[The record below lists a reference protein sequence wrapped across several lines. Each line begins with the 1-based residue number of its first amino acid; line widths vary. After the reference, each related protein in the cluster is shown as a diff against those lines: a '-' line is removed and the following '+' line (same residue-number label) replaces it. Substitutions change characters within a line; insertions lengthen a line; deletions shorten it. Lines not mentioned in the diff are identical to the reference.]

1 MQQLDLRFYSRTE
14 IAEILAVNISDSRHF
29 KRNTENKLKKWG
41 YRYSY
46 TTAGVTILS
55 CPTTA
60 EERLAELLIRQ
71 YNIDVQINPYAF
83 ACFITAFSDIDGFD
97 SMPWGERA
105 KVYYDYSGIS
115 MDERTLRNWCS
126 KLISQ

>member
-1 MQQLDLRFYSRTE
+1 M
-14 IAEILAVNISDSRHF
+14 NINDSRHF
-29 KRNTENKLKKWG
+29 KRNVENRLKKWG
-41 YRYSY
+41 YRYNY
-46 TTAGVTILS
+46 KTAGVTILS
-55 CPTTA
+55 RPITA

-71 YNIDVQINPYAF
+71 YNIDVQINSYAF

-105 KVYYDYSGIS
+105 KVYYDYSGVS